1 MTTTSEGRLTN
12 KIALVTGGASGI
24 GRACALR
31 YAEEGADVVVADR
44 DAVRGAEAVA
54 EIQRTSNRRALF
66 VEVDVASEDS
76 IEAMAA
82 SAVREFG
89 RIDTVLAA
97 AGISYAAYISGS
109 PRTDDAPATS
119 RYLLHTRLSDWQR
132 VLDVNLTG
140 VMLTD
145 RVCARHMVEQGI
157 AGTIVNV
164 ASSAARLALPGA
176 ADYCVSKA
184 GVAMLTHVLAMELI
198 DHNIRVNGIGPGFI
212 ETPMT
217 QAMRDNPE
225 GHAAII
231 ARTPM
236 GRVGTPREMAN
247 AALYLACDESSYT
260 TGHTL
265 YPNGGMFV
273 G

>member
-1 MTTTSEGRLTN
+1 MGTPQEGRLAD
-12 KIALVTGGASGI
+12 KVALLTGGASGI

-44 DAVRGAEAVA
+44 DAKRGAEVVA
-54 EIQRTSNRRALF
+54 EIRNASNRRALF
-66 VEVDVASEDS
+66 IEVDVSSEDS

-82 SAVREFG
+82 AAVTEFG

-97 AGISYAAYISGS
+97 AGISSAQYVSGAAADGQTGAR
-109 PRTDDAPATS
+109 PLVTTK
-119 RYLLHTRLSDWQR
+119 LSDWQR

-145 RVCARHMVEQGI
+145 RICARHMIELGV

-164 ASSAARLALPGA
+164 ASSAAKIALPGA

-184 GVAMLTHVLAMELI
+184 GVAMLTHVLALELLE
-198 DHNIRVNGIGPGFI
+198 HGIRVNGIGPGFI

-217 QAMRDNPE
+217 QSMRDDPD
-225 GHAAII
+225 GLAAIV

-260 TGHTL
+260 TGHTI